1 MDRYGSLPYAITT
14 SASDM
19 TGRYLVVGDVRGNI

>member
-1 MDRYGSLPYAITT
+1 MDRYGNLPYAITV

-19 TGRYLVVGDVRGNI
+19 TGRYLAAGDVRGNI